1 MDVEWSKLVEL
12 EHPWYQGVTLYTI
25 SRRAEHNSKSYQRY
39 LDGLD
44 LAKFILATVIHKVL
58 FLLPTS
64 WDAHIKNATCNKKS
78 PQNFVSIFLT
88 TDTRLRPEIYCT
100 IWTRSSPAC

>member
-12 EHPWYQGVTLYTI
+12 EHPWYQGVRLYII

-44 LAKFILATVIHKVL
+44 LAKFI
-58 FLLPTS
+58 
-64 WDAHIKNATCNKKS
+64 
-78 PQNFVSIFLT
+78 
-88 TDTRLRPEIYCT
+88 
-100 IWTRSSPAC
+100 